1 MNPRPLSNRKKVQF
15 LIALTI
21 LAWAT
26 QVLMHQLARGE
37 EAPAP
42 PPEPVASER
51 FVPGTARFAAGATL
65 ELRAEATITG
75 TEVKLRQICRW
86 ADSDREVFAPLAEL
100 TIARLTGNAPFQAVT
115 IDEIRQTLHDAG
127 VNLAVVRFS
136 GPTNCTVAR
145 GDIQYD
151 EKTALQQWIDAREG
165 KAPAATPGA
174 APATRP
180 APPAGA
186 PQAAAAPAV
195 AAKSAPVAES
205 PVRSLRELLQADAAV
220 RLSVPAEQLQITFNP
235 ADEKVLNL
243 AEPQFKFNLEA
254 RRMFN
259 LGDVSWDVLI
269 VTETGT
275 KKVPV
280 AATARAW
287 QRQLLLNRPL
297 AFKQVIRAEDLTER
311 RALVDRL
318 PEEPLLT
325 LSQALGQEAAR
336 ELKPGTVLTSRMV
349 DPVALAKSG
358 QFITITLA
366 QGNVRVKTVARAMEG
381 GSFGQS
387 IRVQN
392 EATREIYEVVLTGPQ
407 EGTISPPTPERKVAA
422 AAVTE

>member
-1 MNPRPLSNRKKVQF
+1 MYPRPISNRKKVQF
-15 LIALTI
+15 LVALTI

-65 ELRAEATITG
+65 ELRGEATVTG
-75 TEVKLRQICRW
+75 AEVKLRQICRW
-86 ADSDREVFAPLAEL
+86 ADSDRDVFAPVAEL
-100 TIARLTGNAPFQAVT
+100 TIARLTGTAPFQAVT

-127 VNLAVVRFS
+127 VNVAVVRFS
-136 GPTNCTVAR
+136 GPTSCTVAR
-145 GDIQYD
+145 GDVQYD

-165 KAPAATPGA
+165 KAPAASPGAGPATQPAPVAGAPA
-174 APATRP
+174 APAPALAGAAKP
-180 APPAGA
+180 APA
-186 PQAAAAPAV
+186 
-195 AAKSAPVAES
+195 AES
-205 PVRSLRELLQADAAV
+205 PVRSLRDLLQADAAV

-235 ADEKVLNL
+235 TDEKVLNL
-243 AEPQFKFNLEA
+243 SEPQFKFNIEA

-259 LGDVSWDVLI
+259 LGDVSWEVLI

-287 QRQLLLNRPL
+287 QRQLVLNRPL
-297 AFKQVIRAEDLTER
+297 AFKQVIRAEDITER

-318 PEEPLLT
+318 PDEPLLT
-325 LSQALGQEAAR
+325 MSQALGQEAAR
-336 ELKPGTVLTSRMV
+336 DLKPGTVLTSRMV

-358 QFITITLA
+358 QFITITLV
-366 QGNVRVKTVARAMEG
+366 QGNIRVKTVARAMEG
-381 GSFGQS
+381 GSFGQT
-387 IRVQN
+387 IKVKN
-392 EATREIYEVVLTGPQ
+392 EATLEVYEIVLTGPQ
-407 EGTISPPTPERKVAA
+407 EGTISPPMPDRKVAA
-422 AAVTE
+422 AAE